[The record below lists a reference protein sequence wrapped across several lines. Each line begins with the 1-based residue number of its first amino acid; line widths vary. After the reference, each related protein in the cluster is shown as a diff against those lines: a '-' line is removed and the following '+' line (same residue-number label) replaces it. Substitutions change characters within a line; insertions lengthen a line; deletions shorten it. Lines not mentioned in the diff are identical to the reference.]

1 MITNYKS
8 FIYFYV
14 FLFML
19 SASLFGQNEKDNIA
33 SKKSDD
39 PNQQVI
45 VQLIQEAKETDL
57 VERKTDL
64 IEQAIARLNDQS
76 DRQLKIDTYHQAGI
90 LFYESNAYEAAQNYL
105 ELALET
111 SESDERYTKQV
122 ASSYHH
128 LGWIATHWKDYPTAI
143 DYLAVAEQYY
153 QKGDY
158 EPDRGNVFNSI
169 GAVYWFQRDY
179 GKALEFFNK
188 SLEIGQLNQD
198 VALQQKALTN
208 RGIVFE
214 NLAQYTE
221 ALNCV
226 EQALE
231 LNQMTQ
237 NKENRAYLLNSLG
250 NIQQS
255 LHHYDAAL
263 LAYQESLSLFD
274 SLGNEQGASL
284 CYNNM
289 GEAYLEKGMMNQ
301 AIENY
306 QTSLN
311 YETSQADSL
320 SMAVA
325 FNNIGKAYLA
335 GKNHSQSL
343 AFCQKALAILK
354 HYDDA
359 SLEAEVYLNLGQNHL
374 ILGNNHQARE
384 QLLRSIK
391 LSEKIGEKAKLAKG
405 YNSMAELFENMKNYQ
420 SAYHYKNL
428 YAQIKDSILLDNA
441 MQNSARMAAV
451 YNLLKQEETISRLEQ
466 EKRIQGRN
474 LTKERSTKVAAVI
487 ISILMIA
494 LTLVL
499 FLIFQMRR
507 KASAQLKAKNKELKQ
522 LNATKDK
529 FFSIIA
535 HDLKSPFSSLMG
547 FAEMLTLHAESKN
560 TKEVIE
566 FSQIIHNS
574 TKRVLGLV
582 ENLLQWSRTQLGTTQ
597 YQPEQ
602 LDISIQAQN
611 IVSLLCLN
619 AEEKD
624 IVISPKIEKD
634 LVAYADQNLFSTVLR
649 NLISNAIKFSRVG
662 SVIYVSAKRKQH
674 LIEIAIMD
682 SGVGIRQE
690 DMEKL
695 FQVDSTFSTKG
706 TFNEKGTGLGLV
718 LCKEFVEINKGEI
731 WVESQL
737 GKGSTFYFT
746 VPLHFENQ
754 NN

>member
-1 MITNYKS
+1 MIPKYQTVIFTYLCL
-8 FIYFYV
+8 FI
-14 FLFML
+14 L
-19 SASLFGQNEKDNIA
+19 SSSLFGQGD
-33 SKKSDD
+33 KSNATFQSSEN
-39 PNQQVI
+39 PTE
-45 VQLIQEAKETDL
+45 QLLQEAKEAGSL
-57 VERKTDL
+57 QRKTEL
-64 IEQAIARLNDQS
+64 IEQAIDQVTNQP
-76 DRQLKIDTYHQAGI
+76 DCQLIIDTYHRAGI
-90 LFYESNAYEAAQNYL
+90 LYYESNAFEPAQKYL
-105 ELALET
+105 ELVIST
-111 SESDERYTKQV
+111 SEAGDEYTLKI

-143 DYLAVAEQYY
+143 ELLVMAEQQYE
-153 QKGDY
+153 KGGSETDQ
-158 EPDRGNVFNSI
+158 GNVFNSI
-169 GAVYWFQRDY
+169 GAVYWYQREY
-179 GKALEFFNK
+179 GKALDFFNK
-188 SLEIGQLNQD
+188 ALEIGQVHED
-198 VALQQKALTN
+198 VSLQQKALTN

-221 ALNCV
+221 ALHCV
-226 EQALE
+226 ELALE

-237 NKENRAYLLNSLG
+237 NKENRAYLLNNLG

-255 LHHYDAAL
+255 LQHYDAAL
-263 LAYQESLSLFD
+263 NAYQEALGLFHSLK
-274 SLGNEQGASL
+274 NEQGASL
-284 CYNNM
+284 CYNNI
-289 GEAYLEKGMMNQ
+289 GEAYLEKGLINK

-306 QTSLN
+306 QTSLT
-311 YETSQADSL
+311 YERGQDDSL
-320 SMAVA
+320 SMAIA
-325 FNNIGKAYLA
+325 YINIGRAHQA
-335 GKNHSQSL
+335 DQNHSKSL
-343 AFCQKALAILK
+343 AFCQKALAILER
-354 HYDDA
+354 YDDE
-359 SLEAEVYLNLGQNHL
+359 SLEAEVYLHLGQNQL
-374 ILGNNHQARE
+374 FLENNQQARE
-384 QLLRSIK
+384 HLQRSIE

-405 YNSMAELFENMKNYQ
+405 YNSMAELFEKMKNYQ
-420 SAYHYKNL
+420 RAYHYKTL
-428 YAQIKDSILLDNA
+428 YASIKDSILIDNA
-441 MQNSARMAAV
+441 MQNSARMTAV
-451 YNLLKQEETISRLEQ
+451 YNLLKKEETISRLEQ
-466 EKRIQGRN
+466 EKRIQNRS
-474 LTKERSTKVAAVI
+474 LIKERSTKAAAII
-487 ISILMIA
+487 ISLLMIA

-507 KASAQLKAKNKELKQ
+507 KSASQLTQKNEELKR

-560 TKEVIE
+560 TDEVIE
-566 FSQIIHNS
+566 YSQIIHNS

-582 ENLLQWSRTQLGTTQ
+582 ENLLQWSRTQLGTTH

-602 LDISIQAQN
+602 LDVSIQAQN

-624 IVISPKIEKD
+624 IVISPKIEKG

-662 SVIYVSAKRKQH
+662 SVIYVSAKRQAD
-674 LIEIAIMD
+674 LIEVAIMD

-737 GKGSTFYFT
+737 EKGSTFFFS
-746 VPLHFENQ
+746 VPLYMESQ
-754 NN
+754 N